1 MKDRVDR
8 MRTGNR
14 NRGWIGGTSAWF
26 GLCKIGLLIGF
37 LGWPAPLRSGS
48 PKTVG
53 ESPSGARLLSVRL
66 LPEEVRLRG
75 KGAAQQL
82 LVIGT
87 YADGL
92 ERDLTAKSRFSIADP
107 ALAEIDAEGRVRAR
121 SDGRTLLTVQSP
133 GPVLRA
139 VVQVRDSAL
148 TPPLR
153 FDRDIARIL
162 TKRGCNSTECHG
174 RVTGEGG
181 FKLSKNATAPR
192 EDYRWIVE
200 GGTFHVL
207 TAETGEKAP
216 RIRLEDP
223 AQSLLLLKASLAVPH
238 GGGKRLEEDS
248 GDYRRLLDWIGGGA
262 LYGPE
267 DGARSVPLE
276 RVAVTPGQVVLQK
289 GGGRQLLVTAH
300 WADGVREDITRQVR
314 YLSNNPEVVSV
325 GSDGRLRGRQ
335 VGETAIQVLAGG
347 QSASATVGVI
357 EEPVVAYPVAPR
369 RNFVDE
375 HVFAKARKFHLI
387 PSPLSSDAEFLRRLC
402 LDLTGRLP
410 PVHRVRQFLAD
421 PDPEKRTRLIDLLLK
436 SPEFVDHWSWR
447 FYDFLRVIHPVY
459 KQWVRQAIA
468 ENKPYDQFARERVA
482 AQGFDGPT
490 RHYEDMG
497 GTAVPLP
504 QNAMGEQVRVFL
516 GRRMDCAQCHDHPYE
531 TWSQDQFWG
540 LTAFFGR
547 LSNLHP
553 GHPQVDFVIMDDPE
567 GYGTFGKGAKVI
579 HPRSKQEVQPRFL
592 DGKPVPQDRRDDWR
606 LALAEWMTSPENPY
620 FAPAMVNRMWGYF
633 FGRGIVDPVDDFRSN
648 NLATHP
654 QLLEAL
660 AQHFVRSGYDLR
672 SLMRL
677 MVESRTYQLS
687 GDANPTNRYDRVNYS
702 RALPRPLETELLLR
716 AISHVSGVKG
726 EDGNFFNVYGKPDLS
741 SIPERN
747 MRPNLLQ
754 ALHQLAGP
762 TFTAKLS
769 GKGGRVDRLLQSQA
783 SDEAII
789 EELYLAALCRFPTE
803 NEQAGLKAGI
813 RRRDSRRE
821 AIEDLLWALVN
832 SEQFL
837 NNL

>member
-1 MKDRVDR
+1 M
-8 MRTGNR
+8 
-14 NRGWIGGTSAWF
+14 
-26 GLCKIGLLIGF
+26 GLLIGL
-37 LGWPAPLRSGS
+37 LGWPAPLRSAG
-48 PKTVG
+48 PKTTG
-53 ESPSGARLLSVRL
+53 EPPSGGRLLSVRL

-75 KGAAQQL
+75 KDAAQQL

-92 ERDLTAKSRFSIADP
+92 ERDLTETSRFSIADP
-107 ALAEIDAEGRVRAR
+107 ELAEIDARGRVKAR
-121 SDGRTLLTVQSP
+121 SDGRSLLTVQSS
-133 GPVLRA
+133 GRDLQA
-139 VVQVRDSAL
+139 IVQVRDSAVSR
-148 TPPLR
+148 PLR

-162 TKRGCNSTECHG
+162 TRRGCNSTECHG
-174 RVTGEGG
+174 SVTGQGG
-181 FKLSKNATAPR
+181 FKLSKNAAAPR

-207 TAETGEKAP
+207 TAETGEKVP
-216 RIRLEDP
+216 RVRLEDP
-223 AQSLLLLKASLAVPH
+223 GQSLLLLKAGLAVPH
-238 GGGKRLEEDS
+238 GGGQRLEQDS
-248 GDYRRLLDWIGGGA
+248 RDYRRIRDWIGGGA
-262 LYGPE
+262 VYGPE
-267 DGARSVPLE
+267 NGARSASLE
-276 RVAVTPGQVVLQK
+276 RVAIAPGQVVMRK
-289 GGGRQLLVTAH
+289 GGKRQLLVTAH
-300 WADGVREDITRQVR
+300 WADGGREDVTRQVR

-325 GSDGRLRGRQ
+325 GPDGRLTGRQ

-357 EEPVVAYPVAPR
+357 EEPVAAYPEVPR
-369 RNFVDE
+369 HNFIDE
-375 HVFAKARKFHLI
+375 HVFAKARKFHLV
-387 PSPLSSDAEFLRRLC
+387 PSALSSDAEYLRRLC

-421 PDPEKRTRLIDLLLK
+421 PDPQKRSRLIDLLLR

-447 FYDFLRVIHPVY
+447 FYDFLRVISPVY
-459 KQWVRQAIA
+459 KDWVRRAIA

-482 AQGFDGPT
+482 AQGYDGPS

-547 LSNLHP
+547 WSNLHP
-553 GHPQVDFVIMDDPE
+553 GFPQVDFVIMDDPE
-567 GYGTFGKGAKVI
+567 GYGTFGKGAEVI
-579 HPRSKQEVQPRFL
+579 HPRTKQEVQPRFL
-592 DGKPVPQDRRDDWR
+592 DGSPLPQDRRDDWR
-606 LALAEWMTSPENPY
+606 LALAEWMTSPDNPY
-620 FAPAMVNRMWGYF
+620 FAPAMANRMWGYF
-633 FGRGIVDPVDDFRSN
+633 FGRGIVEPVDDFRSN

-654 QLLEAL
+654 RLLEAL
-660 AQHFVRSGYDLR
+660 ARHFVRSGYDLR
-672 SLMRL
+672 SLIRL

-687 GDANPTNRYDRVNYS
+687 GDPNSTNRYDRVNYS
-702 RALPRPLETELLLR
+702 RALPRPLDSEVLLR

-741 SIPERN
+741 SIPERD
-747 MRPNLLQ
+747 MKPSLLQ

-769 GKGGRVDRLLQSQA
+769 REGGRVDSLLQRQA

-803 NEQAGLKAGI
+803 TEQASLKAMI
-813 RRRDSRRE
+813 RKRESRQE
-821 AIEDLLWALVN
+821 AVEDLLWALVN

-837 NNL
+837 NNQ

>member
-1 MKDRVDR
+1 MDR
-8 MRTGNR
+8 MQTGNR
-14 NRGWIGGTSAWF
+14 GPGWIGGAFPGS
-26 GLCKIGLLIGF
+26 GLCKMGLLIGL
-37 LGWPAPLRSGS
+37 LGWPAPLRSAG
-48 PKTVG
+48 PVTAG
-53 ESPSGARLLSVRL
+53 EPPSGARLLSVRL

-75 KGAAQQL
+75 RGAAQQL

-92 ERDLTAKSRFSIADP
+92 ERDLTEASRFSIADP
-107 ALAEIDAEGRVRAR
+107 ALAEIDAQGRVRAR
-121 SDGRTLLTVQSP
+121 SDGQTLLTVRSSGQA
-133 GPVLRA
+133 LQA
-139 VVQVRDSAL
+139 DVQVRDSAL
-148 TPPLR
+148 SRPLR
-153 FDRDIARIL
+153 FDRDIAGIL

-174 RVTGEGG
+174 SVTGQGG

-192 EDYRWIVE
+192 EDYRWIAE
-200 GGTFHVL
+200 GGAFHVL
-207 TAETGEKAP
+207 TTETGEKVP
-216 RIRLEDP
+216 RVRSEDP
-223 AQSLLLLKASLAVPH
+223 DHSLLLLKASLAVPH
-238 GGGKRLEEDS
+238 GGGERLEKDS
-248 GDYRRLLDWIGGGA
+248 RDYRRIRDWIDGGV

-267 DGARSVPLE
+267 NGARSAPLE
-276 RVAVTPGQVVLQK
+276 RVAVIPGQVVLQK
-289 GGGRQLLVTAH
+289 GGARQLLVTAH
-300 WADGVREDITRQVR
+300 WADGAREDITRQVR
-314 YLSNNPEVVSV
+314 YISNNPEVVSV
-325 GSDGRLRGRQ
+325 GPDGRLTGRQ

-357 EEPVVAYPVAPR
+357 EEPVAAYPEVPR
-369 RNFVDE
+369 HNFIDE
-375 HVFAKARKFHLI
+375 HVFAKARKFHLV
-387 PSPLSSDAEFLRRLC
+387 PSALSSDAEFLRRLC

-421 PDPEKRTRLIDLLLK
+421 PDPQKRSRLIDLLLR

-447 FYDFLRVIHPVY
+447 FYDFLRVINPRY
-459 KQWVRQAIA
+459 KQWVRLAIA
-468 ENKPYDQFARERVA
+468 ENKPYDEFARERVA
-482 AQGFDGPT
+482 AQGFDGPS

-531 TWSQDQFWG
+531 SWSQDQFWG

-592 DGKPVPQDRRDDWR
+592 DGKPVPRDRRDDWR

-620 FAPAMVNRMWGYF
+620 FAPAMANRVWGYF
-633 FGRGIVDPVDDFRSN
+633 FGKGIVDPVDDFRSN

-654 QLLEAL
+654 RLLEAL
-660 AQHFVRSGYDLR
+660 AQYFVRSGYDLR

-687 GDANPTNRYDRVNYS
+687 GDPNPTNRYDRVNYS

-726 EDGNFFNVYGKPDLS
+726 QDGNFFNVYGKPDLS
-741 SIPERN
+741 SIPERD

-769 GKGGRVDRLLQSQA
+769 GKGGRVDRLLQSQS
-783 SDEAII
+783 SDAAII

-803 NEQAGLKAGI
+803 NEQAALKAMI
-813 RRRDSRRE
+813 RRGDSRRE
-821 AIEDLLWALVN
+821 AMEDLLWAMVN

-837 NNL
+837 NNH

>member
-1 MKDRVDR
+1 MDRK
-8 MRTGNR
+8 RTGDR
-14 NRGWIGGTSAWF
+14 RPGRAGRTLPRF
-26 GLCKIGLLIGF
+26 DLCTIGLLIGL
-37 LGWPAPLRSGS
+37 LGWPATLGS
-48 PKTVG
+48 AGLKTG
-53 ESPSGARLLSVRL
+53 AEPSPAARLLSVRL
-66 LPEEVRLRG
+66 LPEEVQLRG
-75 KGAAQQL
+75 KGASQQL

-87 YADGL
+87 FADGL
-92 ERDLTAKSRFSIADP
+92 ERDLTGESRFSLADP
-107 ALAEIDAEGRVRAR
+107 ALAAIDSQGRVRAR
-121 SDGRTLLTVQSP
+121 SDGRTLLTVQSS
-133 GPVLRA
+133 GQVLQA
-139 VVQVRDSAL
+139 AVQVRNSAVK
-148 TPPLR
+148 PPLR
-153 FDRDIARIL
+153 FDPDIARIL
-162 TKRGCNSTECHG
+162 TRRGCNSTECHG
-174 RVTGEGG
+174 SVTGQGG

-192 EDYRWIVE
+192 EDYGWIVE
-200 GGTFHVL
+200 GGAFHVL
-207 TAETGEKAP
+207 TAETGVKTP
-216 RIRLEDP
+216 RIRMEDP
-223 AQSLLLLKASLAVPH
+223 DQSLLLLKASLQVPH
-238 GGGKRLEEDS
+238 GGGERLEKDS
-248 GDYRRLLDWIGGGA
+248 PEYRRIRDWIAGGA
-262 LYGPE
+262 VYGPNN
-267 DGARSVPLE
+267 GSRSAPLE

-289 GGGRQLLVTAH
+289 GGARQLLVTAH
-300 WADGVREDITRQVR
+300 WADGAREDFTRRVR

-325 GSDGRLRGRQ
+325 GPDGRLTGRR

-347 QSASATVGVI
+347 QIASATVGVI
-357 EEPVVAYPVAPR
+357 EEPVADYPEVPR
-369 RNFVDE
+369 HNFIDD
-375 HVFAKARKFHLI
+375 HVFAKARKFHLV

-421 PDPEKRTRLIDLLLK
+421 PDPQKRTRLIDLLLR

-447 FYDFLRVIHPVY
+447 FYDFLRVISPVY
-459 KQWVRQAIA
+459 KDWVRRAIA
-468 ENKPYDQFARERVA
+468 GNKPYDQFARERVA
-482 AQGFDGPT
+482 AQGFDGPS

-531 TWSQDQFWG
+531 SWSQNQFWG

-553 GHPQVDFVIMDDPE
+553 GFPQVDFVIMDDPE

-592 DGKPVPQDRRDDWR
+592 DGTPVPEDRRDDWR

-620 FAPAMVNRMWGYF
+620 FAPAMANRMWGYF

-654 QLLEAL
+654 RLLEAL
-660 AQHFVRSGYDLR
+660 ARYFVRSGYDLR
-672 SLMRL
+672 SLIRL

-687 GDANPTNRYDRVNYS
+687 GDPNPTNRYDRVNYS
-702 RALPRPLETELLLR
+702 RALPRPLESEVLLR

-726 EDGNFFNVYGKPDLS
+726 DDGNFFNVYGKPDLS
-741 SIPERN
+741 FIPERDMN
-747 MRPNLLQ
+747 PSLLQ

-769 GKGGRVDRLLQSQA
+769 REGGRVDRLLHRKA

-789 EELYLAALCRFPTE
+789 DEMYLAALCRYPTDS
-803 NEQAGLKAGI
+803 EQAALKGMI
-813 RRRDSRRE
+813 RQRDSRRE
-821 AIEDLLWALVN
+821 ALEDLLWAVVN

-837 NNL
+837 NNH

>member
-1 MKDRVDR
+1 MDRI
-8 MRTGNR
+8 RTANTSPGR
-14 NRGWIGGTSAWF
+14 IGRTLVRSD
-26 GLCKIGLLIGF
+26 LCTIGLLIG
-37 LGWPAPLRSGS
+37 LSGWPAPLGS
-48 PKTVG
+48 AGLKTDAA
-53 ESPSGARLLSVRL
+53 SAAARLLSVRL

-75 KGAAQQL
+75 KGSAQQL

-87 YADGL
+87 YSDGL
-92 ERDLTAKSRFSIADP
+92 ERDLTQGSRFSIAEP
-107 ALAEIDAEGRVRAR
+107 ALAEINARGRVRAR
-121 SDGRTLLTVQSP
+121 SDGRTLLTVQSS
-133 GPVLRA
+133 GQVLQA
-139 VVQVRDSAL
+139 TVQVRDSAVSR
-148 TPPLR
+148 PLR

-174 RVTGEGG
+174 SVTGQGG
-181 FKLSKNATAPR
+181 FKLSKNAAAPR
-192 EDYRWIVE
+192 EDYGWIVE
-200 GGTFHVL
+200 GGAFHVL
-207 TAETGEKAP
+207 TTETGEKAP
-216 RIRLEDP
+216 RVNLEDP
-223 AQSLLLLKASLAVPH
+223 GQSLLLLKASLAVPH
-238 GGGKRLEEDS
+238 GGGERLEKDS
-248 GDYRRLLDWIGGGA
+248 HDYRRILDWIAGGA
-262 LYGPE
+262 VYGPKN
-267 DGARSVPLE
+267 GARSASPE
-276 RVAVTPGQVVLQK
+276 RVAVAPGQVVMLK
-289 GGGRQLLVTAH
+289 GGERQLLVTAH
-300 WADGVREDITRQVR
+300 WADGAREDVTRQVR

-325 GSDGRLRGRQ
+325 GPDGRLTGRQ

-357 EEPVVAYPVAPR
+357 EKPVAAYPEVPR
-369 RNFVDE
+369 HNFIDN
-375 HVFAKARKFHLI
+375 HVFAKARKFHLV

-402 LDLTGRLP
+402 LDLTGKLP

-421 PDPEKRTRLIDLLLK
+421 PDPRKRTRLIDLLLR

-447 FYDFLRVIHPVY
+447 FYDFLRVISPVY
-459 KQWVRQAIA
+459 KDWVRRAIA

-482 AQGFDGPT
+482 AQGFDGPS

-553 GHPQVDFVIMDDPE
+553 GFPQVDFVIMDDPE

-592 DGKPVPQDRRDDWR
+592 DGTPVPEDRRDDWR
-606 LALAEWMTSPENPY
+606 LALAEWMTAPENPY
-620 FAPAMVNRMWGYF
+620 FAPAMANRMWGYF

-654 QLLEAL
+654 RLLEAL
-660 AQHFVRSGYDLR
+660 ARYFVRSGYDLR
-672 SLMRL
+672 SLIRL

-687 GDANPTNRYDRVNYS
+687 GEPNPTNRTDRVNYS
-702 RALPRPLETELLLR
+702 RALPRPLDSEVLLR

-741 SIPERN
+741 FIPERD
-747 MRPNLLQ
+747 MQPSLLQ

-769 GKGGRVDRLLQSQA
+769 REGGRVDRLLQRNA
-783 SDEAII
+783 SDEAIV

-803 NEQAGLKAGI
+803 SEQASLTGLI

-821 AIEDLLWALVN
+821 AVEDMLWAVVN

-837 NNL
+837 NNH

>member
-1 MKDRVDR
+1 MGRIFPR
-8 MRTGNR
+8 
-14 NRGWIGGTSAWF
+14 SE
-26 GLCKIGLLIGF
+26 LCAIGLLIGL
-37 LGWPAPLRSGS
+37 LGWPAPLGSAGLKTSGAA
-48 PKTVG
+48 
-53 ESPSGARLLSVRL
+53 PSSARLLSIRL
-66 LPEEVRLRG
+66 LPDEVQLRG
-75 KGAAQQL
+75 EGAAQQL

-87 YADGL
+87 YGDGL
-92 ERDLTAKSRFSIADP
+92 ERDLTEGSRFFLADP
-107 ALAEIDAEGRVRAR
+107 ALAEIDARGRVRAR
-121 SDGRTLLTVQSP
+121 SDGRTLLTVQSS
-133 GPVLRA
+133 GQVLQAA
-139 VVQVRDSAL
+139 VLVRDSAVSR
-148 TPPLR
+148 PLR
-153 FDRDIARIL
+153 FDPDIAGIL

-174 RVTGEGG
+174 SVTGQGG
-181 FKLSKNATAPR
+181 FKLSKNAAAPR
-192 EDYRWIVE
+192 EDYGWIAE
-200 GGTFHVL
+200 GGAFHVL
-207 TAETGEKAP
+207 TAETGEKVP
-216 RIRLEDP
+216 RIRVEDP
-223 AQSLLLLKASLAVPH
+223 DQSLLLLKASLEVPH
-238 GGGKRLEEDS
+238 GGGERLEKDS
-248 GDYRRLLDWIGGGA
+248 PDYRRIRDWIAGGA
-262 LYGPE
+262 VYGPKN
-267 DGARSVPLE
+267 GSRSTPLE

-289 GGGRQLLVTAH
+289 GGARQLLVTAH
-300 WADGVREDITRQVR
+300 WADGGREDFTRRVR

-325 GSDGRLRGRQ
+325 GPDGRLTGRQ

-347 QSASATVGVI
+347 QSAGATVGVI
-357 EEPVVAYPVAPR
+357 EQPVAAYPEVPR
-369 RNFVDE
+369 HNLIDD
-375 HVFAKARKFHLI
+375 HVFAKARKFHLV

-421 PDPEKRTRLIDLLLK
+421 PDPQKRARLIDLLLQ

-447 FYDFLRVIHPVY
+447 FYDFLRVISPVY
-459 KQWVRQAIA
+459 KDWVRRAIA

-482 AQGFDGPT
+482 AQGFDGPS

-531 TWSQDQFWG
+531 SWSQNQFWG

-547 LSNLHP
+547 MSNLHP
-553 GHPQVDFVIMDDPE
+553 GFPQVDFVIMDDPE

-579 HPRSKQEVQPRFL
+579 HPRTKQEVQPRFL
-592 DGKPVPQDRRDDWR
+592 DGSPVPEDRREDWR

-620 FAPAMVNRMWGYF
+620 FAPAMANRMWGYF

-654 QLLEAL
+654 RLLEAL
-660 AQHFVRSGYDLR
+660 ARYFVRSGYDLR
-672 SLMRL
+672 SLIRL
-677 MVESRTYQLS
+677 MVESRAYQLS
-687 GDANPTNRYDRVNYS
+687 GDPNPTNRYDRVNYS
-702 RALPRPLETELLLR
+702 RALPRPLDTEVLLR

-741 SIPERN
+741 FIPERD
-747 MRPNLLQ
+747 MKPSLLQ

-769 GKGGRVDRLLQSQA
+769 REGGRVDRLLRRQA

-803 NEQAGLKAGI
+803 SEQAALKDMI
-813 RRRDSRRE
+813 RRQDSRRE
-821 AIEDLLWALVN
+821 AVEDLLWAVVN

-837 NNL
+837 NNQ

>member
-1 MKDRVDR
+1 

-14 NRGWIGGTSAWF
+14 SPGSIGGAFPGS
-26 GLCKIGLLIGF
+26 GLCTIGLLIGL
-37 LGWPAPLRSGS
+37 LGWPAPLRSSGPETS
-48 PKTVG
+48 G
-53 ESPSGARLLSVRL
+53 EPPSGVRLLSVRL
-66 LPEEVRLRG
+66 LPDEVRLRG
-75 KGAAQQL
+75 RGAAQQL
-82 LVIGT
+82 LVIGS
-87 YADGL
+87 YDDGL
-92 ERDLTAKSRFSIADP
+92 ERDLTETSRFSIADP
-107 ALAEIDAEGRVRAR
+107 ELAEINARGRVKAR
-121 SDGRTLLTVQSP
+121 SDGRTLLTVQSS
-133 GPVLRA
+133 GRDLQA
-139 VVQVRDSAL
+139 VVQVRDSAVSRSL
-148 TPPLR
+148 D
-153 FDRDIARIL
+153 FDRDIAGIL
-162 TKRGCNSTECHG
+162 TRRGCNSTECHG
-174 RVTGEGG
+174 SVTGQGG

-207 TAETGEKAP
+207 TTETGDKAP
-216 RIRLEDP
+216 RIDSQDP
-223 AQSLLLLKASLAVPH
+223 DQSLLLLKASLAVPH
-238 GGGKRLEEDS
+238 GGGERLAQDS
-248 GDYRRLLDWIGGGA
+248 RDYRRIRDWIGGGA
-262 LYGPE
+262 VFGPE
-267 DGARSVPLE
+267 NGARSASLE
-276 RVAVTPGQVVLQK
+276 RVAVAPGQVVLLK
-289 GGGRQLLVTAH
+289 GGERQLLVTAH
-300 WADGVREDITRQVR
+300 WADGGREDITRQVR

-325 GSDGRLRGRQ
+325 GPDGRLAGRQ

-357 EEPVVAYPVAPR
+357 EEPVAAYPEVPR
-369 RNFVDE
+369 HNVIDE
-375 HVFAKARKFHLI
+375 HVFAKARKFHLV

-421 PDPEKRTRLIDLLLK
+421 RDPQKRDRLIDLLLR

-447 FYDFLRVIHPVY
+447 FYDFLRVISPVY
-459 KQWVRQAIA
+459 KDWVRRAIA

-482 AQGFDGPT
+482 AQGFDGPS

-531 TWSQDQFWG
+531 AWSQDQFWG

-553 GHPQVDFVIMDDPE
+553 GFPQVDFVIMDDPE
-567 GYGTFGKGAKVI
+567 GYGTFGRGSKVV
-579 HPRSKQEVQPRFL
+579 HPRTKQEVRPRFL
-592 DGKPVPQDRRDDWR
+592 DGSPLPRDRQDDWR
-606 LALAEWMTSPENPY
+606 LALAEWMTSPDNPY
-620 FAPAMVNRMWGYF
+620 FAPAMANRMWGYF

-654 QLLEAL
+654 RLLEAL
-660 AQHFVRSGYDLR
+660 AGYFVRSGYDLR
-672 SLMRL
+672 SLIRL

-687 GDANPTNRYDRVNYS
+687 GDPNSTNHYDRVNYS
-702 RALPRPLETELLLR
+702 RALPRPLDSEVLLR

-741 SIPERN
+741 SIPERD
-747 MRPNLLQ
+747 MKPSLLQ

-769 GKGGRVDRLLQSQA
+769 REGGRVDRLLQRQA

-789 EELYLAALCRFPTE
+789 EELYLAALSRFPTE
-803 NEQAGLKAGI
+803 SEQAGLKAMI
-813 RRRDSRRE
+813 RRQDSRRE
-821 AIEDLLWALVN
+821 AVEDLLWALVN

-837 NNL
+837 NNH

>member
-1 MKDRVDR
+1 MGRILPRSD
-8 MRTGNR
+8 
-14 NRGWIGGTSAWF
+14 
-26 GLCKIGLLIGF
+26 LCTIGLLIGL
-37 LGWPAPLRSGS
+37 LGWPATLGS
-48 PKTVG
+48 AGLKRG
-53 ESPSGARLLSVRL
+53 AELSPAARLLSVRL

-92 ERDLTAKSRFSIADP
+92 ERDLTEGSRFTLADP
-107 ALAEIDAEGRVRAR
+107 ALAEIDARGRVRAR
-121 SDGRTLLTVQSP
+121 SDGQTLLTVQSS
-133 GPVLRA
+133 GQVLQA
-139 VVQVRDSAL
+139 AVQVRDSAVS
-148 TPPLR
+148 PPLR
-153 FDRDIARIL
+153 FDRDISRIL

-174 RVTGEGG
+174 SVTGQGG

-192 EDYRWIVE
+192 EDYGWIVE
-200 GGTFHVL
+200 GGAFHVL
-207 TAETGEKAP
+207 TAETGEKVP
-216 RIRLEDP
+216 RIHMEDP
-223 AQSLLLLKASLAVPH
+223 DQSLLLLKASLEVPH
-238 GGGKRLEEDS
+238 GGGQRLRKDS
-248 GDYRRLLDWIGGGA
+248 PDYGRIRDWVAGGA
-262 LYGPE
+262 VYGSRN
-267 DGARSVPLE
+267 GSRSTALE
-276 RVAVTPGQVVLQK
+276 RVAVTPGQVVLQT
-289 GGGRQLLVTAH
+289 GGTRQLLVTAH
-300 WADGVREDITRQVR
+300 WADGTREDFTRQVR

-325 GSDGRLRGRQ
+325 GPDGRLTGRR
-335 VGETAIQVLAGG
+335 VGETSIQVLAGG

-357 EEPVVAYPVAPR
+357 EEPVAAYPEVPR
-369 RNFVDE
+369 HNFIDD
-375 HVFAKARKFHLI
+375 HVFAKARKFHLV

-410 PVHRVRQFLAD
+410 PVHRVRRFLAD
-421 PDPEKRTRLIDLLLK
+421 PDPQKRSRLIGLLLR

-447 FYDFLRVIHPVY
+447 FYDFLRVISPVY
-459 KQWVRQAIA
+459 KDWVRRAIA

-482 AQGFDGPT
+482 AQGFDGPS

-531 TWSQDQFWG
+531 SWSQNQFWG

-553 GHPQVDFVIMDDPE
+553 GFPQVDFVIVDDPE

-579 HPRSKQEVQPRFL
+579 HPRTKQEVQPRFL
-592 DGKPVPQDRRDDWR
+592 DGSPVPEDRREDWR

-620 FAPAMVNRMWGYF
+620 FAPAMANRMWGYF

-654 QLLEAL
+654 RLLEAL
-660 AQHFVRSGYDLR
+660 ARYFVRSGYDLR
-672 SLMRL
+672 SLIRL

-687 GDANPTNRYDRVNYS
+687 GDPNPTNRYDRVNYS
-702 RALPRPLETELLLR
+702 RALPRPLDTEVLLR

-741 SIPERN
+741 FIPERD
-747 MRPNLLQ
+747 MKPSLLQ

-769 GKGGRVDRLLQSQA
+769 REGGRVDRLLQHKA

-803 NEQAGLKAGI
+803 AEQAALKDMI
-813 RRRDSRRE
+813 RRQDSRRE
-821 AIEDLLWALVN
+821 AVEDLLWAVVN

-837 NNL
+837 NNH

>member
-1 MKDRVDR
+1 MDK

-14 NRGWIGGTSAWF
+14 SPGRTGRTLPRSD
-26 GLCKIGLLIGF
+26 LCTIGLLIG
-37 LGWPAPLRSGS
+37 LSVWPATLGS
-48 PKTVG
+48 AGLKTG
-53 ESPSGARLLSVRL
+53 AEPSPAARLLSVRL

-82 LVIGT
+82 VVIGT

-92 ERDLTAKSRFSIADP
+92 ERDLTESSRFTVADP
-107 ALAEIDAEGRVRAR
+107 ALAEIDAQGRVRAR
-121 SDGRTLLTVQSP
+121 SDGRTLLTVQSS
-133 GPVLRA
+133 GQVLQA
-139 VVQVRDSAL
+139 AVQVRDSAVSR
-148 TPPLR
+148 PLR

-174 RVTGEGG
+174 SVTGQGG

-192 EDYRWIVE
+192 EDYDWIVE
-200 GGTFHVL
+200 GGAFHVL
-207 TAETGEKAP
+207 TAETGEKVP
-216 RIRLEDP
+216 RIRMENP
-223 AQSLLLLKASLAVPH
+223 GQSLLLLKASLEVPH
-238 GGGKRLEEDS
+238 GGGERLEKDS
-248 GDYRRLLDWIGGGA
+248 PDFRRIRDWIAGGA
-262 LYGPE
+262 VYGPNN
-267 DGARSVPLE
+267 GSRSTPLE

-289 GGGRQLLVTAH
+289 GEGRQLLVTAH
-300 WADGVREDITRQVR
+300 WDDGAREDFTRQVR

-325 GSDGRLRGRQ
+325 GPDGRLTGRR
-335 VGETAIQVLAGG
+335 VGETSVQVLAGG

-357 EEPVVAYPVAPR
+357 EEPVATYPEVPR
-369 RNFVDE
+369 YNFIDD
-375 HVFAKARKFHLI
+375 HVFAKARKFHRV
-387 PSPLSSDAEFLRRLC
+387 PSALSSDAEFLRRLC

-410 PVHRVRQFLAD
+410 PVHRVRRFLAD
-421 PDPEKRTRLIDLLLK
+421 PDPQKRTRLIDLLLR

-447 FYDFLRVIHPVY
+447 FYDFLRVISPVY
-459 KQWVRQAIA
+459 KDWVRRALA

-482 AQGFDGPT
+482 AQGFDGPS

-531 TWSQDQFWG
+531 SWSQNQFWG

-553 GHPQVDFVIMDDPE
+553 GFPQVDFVIMDDPE

-579 HPRSKQEVQPRFL
+579 HPRTKQEVQPRFL
-592 DGKPVPQDRRDDWR
+592 DGSPVPEDRRDDWR

-620 FAPAMVNRMWGYF
+620 FAPAMANRMWGYF

-654 QLLEAL
+654 RLLEAL
-660 AQHFVRSGYDLR
+660 ARYFVRSGYDLR
-672 SLMRL
+672 SLIRL

-687 GDANPTNRYDRVNYS
+687 GDPNPTNRYDRVNYS
-702 RALPRPLETELLLR
+702 RALPRPLDTEVLLR

-741 SIPERN
+741 FIPERD
-747 MRPNLLQ
+747 MKPSLLQ

-769 GKGGRVDRLLQSQA
+769 REGGRVDRLLQHKA

-803 NEQAGLKAGI
+803 AEQAVLKDMI

-821 AIEDLLWALVN
+821 ALEDLLWAVVN

-837 NNL
+837 NNH

>member
-1 MKDRVDR
+1 MDRI
-8 MRTGNR
+8 RTGNR
-14 NRGWIGGTSAWF
+14 SPGRIGRTLARSD
-26 GLCKIGLLIGF
+26 LCTIGLMIGV
-37 LGWPAPLRSGS
+37 LGWPSPLGSAGLKTSGE
-48 PKTVG
+48 P
-53 ESPSGARLLSVRL
+53 PSGPRLLSVRL
-66 LPEEVRLRG
+66 LPEEVQLRG
-75 KGAAQQL
+75 KGASQQL

-92 ERDLTAKSRFSIADP
+92 ERDLTKASRFSLAHP
-107 ALAEIDAEGRVRAR
+107 ALAEIDARGTVRAR
-121 SDGRTLLTVQSP
+121 TDGRTLLTVQSS
-133 GPVLRA
+133 GQVLEA
-139 VVQVRDSAL
+139 DVQVRDSAVS
-148 TPPLR
+148 PPLR
-153 FDRDIARIL
+153 FDRDISRLL

-174 RVTGEGG
+174 SVTGQGG

-192 EDYRWIVE
+192 EDYGWIVE
-200 GGTFHVL
+200 GGDFHVL
-207 TAETGEKAP
+207 TAETGEKTP
-216 RIRLEDP
+216 RVNLEDP
-223 AQSLLLLKASLAVPH
+223 ARSLLLLKASLAVPH
-238 GGGKRLEEDS
+238 GGGERLEKDS
-248 GDYRRLLDWIGGGA
+248 RDYRRMVDWIAGGA
-262 LYGPE
+262 VYGSE
-267 DGARSVPLE
+267 NGARSEPPE
-276 RVAVTPGQVVLQK
+276 SVAVTPGQVVMLK
-289 GGGRQLLVTAH
+289 GGERQLLVTAH
-300 WADGVREDITRQVR
+300 WADGAREDVTSQVR

-325 GSDGRLRGRQ
+325 GPDGRLTGRQ

-357 EEPVVAYPVAPR
+357 EEPVAAYPEVPR
-369 RNFVDE
+369 HNLIDD
-375 HVFAKARKFHLI
+375 HVFAKARKFHLV

-410 PVHRVRQFLAD
+410 PVHRVRRFLAD
-421 PDPEKRTRLIDLLLK
+421 PDPQKRTRLIGLLLR

-447 FYDFLRVIHPVY
+447 FYDFLRVISPVY
-459 KQWVRQAIA
+459 KDWVRRAIA

-482 AQGFDGPT
+482 AQGFDGPS

-553 GHPQVDFVIMDDPE
+553 GFPQVDFVIMDDPE
-567 GYGTFGKGAKVI
+567 GYGTFGKGARVI
-579 HPRSKQEVQPRFL
+579 HPRTKQEVQPRFL
-592 DGKPVPQDRRDDWR
+592 DGSPVPEDRRDDWR
-606 LALAEWMTSPENPY
+606 LALAEWMTSPDNPY
-620 FAPAMVNRMWGYF
+620 FAPAMANRMWGYF

-654 QLLEAL
+654 RLLEAL
-660 AQHFVRSGYDLR
+660 ARYFVRSGYDLR
-672 SLMRL
+672 SLIRV

-687 GDANPTNRYDRVNYS
+687 GEPNPTNRYDRVNYS
-702 RALPRPLETELLLR
+702 RALPRPLESEVLLR

-726 EDGNFFNVYGKPDLS
+726 DEGNFFNVYGKPDLS
-741 SIPERN
+741 FIPERD
-747 MRPNLLQ
+747 MKPSLLQ

-769 GKGGRVDRLLQSQA
+769 RQGGRVDRLLQRQA

-803 NEQAGLKAGI
+803 SEHGALKGMI

-821 AIEDLLWALVN
+821 AVEDLLWAVVN

-837 NNL
+837 NNH

>member
-1 MKDRVDR
+1 MG
-8 MRTGNR
+8 RTLP
-14 NRGWIGGTSAWF
+14 WSDLCTIALSM
-26 GLCKIGLLIGF
+26 GL
-37 LGWPAPLRSGS
+37 LGWPATLGS
-48 PKTVG
+48 AGLKTG
-53 ESPSGARLLSVRL
+53 AESSPAARLLSVRL

-92 ERDLTAKSRFSIADP
+92 ERDLTEGSRFTIADP
-107 ALAEIDAEGRVRAR
+107 ALAEIDARGRVRAR
-121 SDGRTLLTVQSP
+121 SDGRTLLTVQSS
-133 GPVLRA
+133 GQVLQA
-139 VVQVRDSAL
+139 AVQVRDS
-148 TPPLR
+148 TVSPPLR
-153 FDRDIARIL
+153 FDPEIARIL

-174 RVTGEGG
+174 SVTGQGG
-181 FKLSKNATAPR
+181 FKLSKNAAAPR
-192 EDYRWIVE
+192 EDYGWIAE
-200 GGTFHVL
+200 GGAFHVL
-207 TAETGEKAP
+207 TVETGEKVP
-216 RIRLEDP
+216 RIRMEDP
-223 AQSLLLLKASLAVPH
+223 DRSLLLLKASLAVPH
-238 GGGKRLEEDS
+238 GGGLRLRKDS
-248 GDYRRLLDWIGGGA
+248 PDYGCIRNWIAGGA
-262 LYGPE
+262 VYGPRN
-267 DGARSVPLE
+267 GSRSMPLE

-289 GGGRQLLVTAH
+289 GAARQLLVTAY
-300 WADGVREDITRQVR
+300 WADGAREDFTRQVR

-325 GSDGRLRGRQ
+325 GPDGRLTGRR
-335 VGETAIQVLAGG
+335 VGETSIQVLAGG

-357 EEPVVAYPVAPR
+357 EEPVAAYPEVPR
-369 RNFVDE
+369 QNFIDD
-375 HVFAKARKFHLI
+375 HVFAKARKFHLV

-410 PVHRVRQFLAD
+410 PVHRVRRFLAD
-421 PDPEKRTRLIDLLLK
+421 PDPQKRSRLIDLLLR

-447 FYDFLRVIHPVY
+447 FYDFLRVISPVY
-459 KQWVRQAIA
+459 KDWVRRAIA
-468 ENKPYDQFARERVA
+468 ENKPYDQFVRERVA
-482 AQGFDGPT
+482 AQGFDGPS

-553 GHPQVDFVIMDDPE
+553 GFPQVDFVIMDDPE

-592 DGKPVPQDRRDDWR
+592 DGSPVPEDRREDWR

-620 FAPAMVNRMWGYF
+620 FAPAMANRMWGYF
-633 FGRGIVDPVDDFRSN
+633 FRRGIVDPVDDFRSN

-654 QLLEAL
+654 RLLEAL
-660 AQHFVRSGYDLR
+660 ARYFVRSGYDLR
-672 SLMRL
+672 SLIRL

-687 GDANPTNRYDRVNYS
+687 GDSNPTNRYDRVNYS
-702 RALPRPLETELLLR
+702 RALPRPLDTEVLLR

-741 SIPERN
+741 FIPERD
-747 MRPNLLQ
+747 MKPSLLQ

-769 GKGGRVDRLLQSQA
+769 REGGRVDRLLQHQA

-803 NEQAGLKAGI
+803 AEQAALKDMI
-813 RRRDSRRE
+813 RRQDSRRE
-821 AIEDLLWALVN
+821 AVEDLLWAVVN

-837 NNL
+837 NNH

>member
-1 MKDRVDR
+1 

-14 NRGWIGGTSAWF
+14 NPGWIGGTSTWS
-26 GLCKIGLLIGF
+26 GLCTIGLLIGL
-37 LGWPAPLRSGS
+37 LGWPASYRSAS
-48 PKTVG
+48 LKAAG
-53 ESPSGARLLSVRL
+53 ELPSGARLLSVRL

-75 KGAAQQL
+75 KGAVQQL
-82 LVIGT
+82 LVVGT

-92 ERDLTAKSRFSIADP
+92 ERDLTEGSRFSIADP
-107 ALAEIDAEGRVRAR
+107 ALAEIDDQGRVRAR
-121 SDGRTLLTVQSP
+121 SDGRTLLTVQSS
-133 GPVLRA
+133 GQLLQA
-139 VVQVRDSAL
+139 AVQVLDSAVSR
-148 TPPLR
+148 PLR

-192 EDYRWIVE
+192 QDYRWIVE

-216 RIRLEDP
+216 RVRLEDP

-238 GGGKRLEEDS
+238 GGGKQLEEDS
-248 GDYRRLLDWIGGGA
+248 PDHRRIRDWIGGGA
-262 LYGPE
+262 VYGPE
-267 DGARSVPLE
+267 NGARSTSLE

-289 GGGRQLLVTAH
+289 GGERQLLVTAH
-300 WADGVREDITRQVR
+300 WADGAREDITRQVR

-325 GSDGRLRGRQ
+325 GPDGRLTGRR
-335 VGETAIQVLAGG
+335 VGETAVQVLAGG
-347 QSASATVGVI
+347 QSGSATVGVI
-357 EEPVVAYPVAPR
+357 AEPVAVYPEVSR
-369 RNFVDE
+369 HNFIDE

-387 PSPLSSDAEFLRRLC
+387 PSPLSSDGEFLRRLC

-410 PVHRVRQFLAD
+410 PVHRVRHFLAD
-421 PDPEKRTRLIDLLLK
+421 PDPEKRSRLMDLLLQ

-447 FYDFLRVIHPVY
+447 FYDFLRVINPVY
-459 KQWVRQAIA
+459 KQWVRRAIA

-482 AQGFDGPT
+482 AQGFDGPS

-531 TWSQDQFWG
+531 SWSQDQFWG

-553 GHPQVDFVIMDDPE
+553 GFPQVDFVIMDDPE
-567 GYGTFGKGAKVI
+567 GYGTFGKGARVI

-592 DGKPVPQDRRDDWR
+592 DGTPVPQDRRDDWR

-672 SLMRL
+672 SLIRL

-687 GDANPTNRYDRVNYS
+687 GDPNPTNRHDRVNYS

-716 AISHVSGVKG
+716 AISQVSGVKG
-726 EDGNFFNVYGKPDLS
+726 NDGNFFNVYGKPDLT
-741 SIPERN
+741 SIPERD

-769 GKGGRVDRLLQSQA
+769 EKGGRVDRLLQRQA

-803 NEQAGLKAGI
+803 TEQAGLRSMIG
-813 RRRDSRRE
+813 RRDSRRE
-821 AIEDLLWALVN
+821 AMEDLLWAMVN

-837 NNL
+837 NNH

>member
-1 MKDRVDR
+1 MGRILPRSD
-8 MRTGNR
+8 
-14 NRGWIGGTSAWF
+14 
-26 GLCKIGLLIGF
+26 LCTIGLLIGL
-37 LGWPAPLRSGS
+37 LGWPATLGS
-48 PKTVG
+48 AGLKRGAEP
-53 ESPSGARLLSVRL
+53 SPAARLLSVRL

-92 ERDLTAKSRFSIADP
+92 ERDLTEGSRFTLADP
-107 ALAEIDAEGRVRAR
+107 ALAEIDARGRVRAR
-121 SDGRTLLTVQSP
+121 SDGQTLLTVQSS
-133 GPVLRA
+133 GQVLQA
-139 VVQVRDSAL
+139 AVQVRDSAVS
-148 TPPLR
+148 PPLR
-153 FDRDIARIL
+153 FDRDISRIL
-162 TKRGCNSTECHG
+162 TKRA
-174 RVTGEGG
+174 V
-181 FKLSKNATAPR
+181 TAPS
-192 EDYRWIVE
+192 V
-200 GGTFHVL
+200 
-207 TAETGEKAP
+207 TAASPDRAGSSSPRTPPLPGKITAGSWRAAPSTSSRPRPARRCPGSTWRIPIRVCCCSRPAWRCPTGA
-216 RIRLEDP
+216 
-223 AQSLLLLKASLAVPH
+223 ANGS
-238 GGGKRLEEDS
+238 GKTPPTMGAS
-248 GDYRRLLDWIGGGA
+248 GDWVAGGA
-262 LYGPE
+262 VYGSRN
-267 DGARSVPLE
+267 GSRSTALE

-289 GGGRQLLVTAH
+289 GAARQLLVTAH
-300 WADGVREDITRQVR
+300 WADGTREDFTRQVR

-325 GSDGRLRGRQ
+325 GPDGRLTGRR
-335 VGETAIQVLAGG
+335 VGETSIQVLAGG

-357 EEPVVAYPVAPR
+357 EEPVAAYPEVPR
-369 RNFVDE
+369 HNFIDD
-375 HVFAKARKFHLI
+375 HVFAKARKFHLV

-410 PVHRVRQFLAD
+410 PVHRVRRFLAD
-421 PDPEKRTRLIDLLLK
+421 PDPQKRSRLIGLLLR

-447 FYDFLRVIHPVY
+447 FYDFLRVISPVY
-459 KQWVRQAIA
+459 KDWVRRAIA

-482 AQGFDGPT
+482 AQGFDGPS

-531 TWSQDQFWG
+531 SWSQNQFWG

-553 GHPQVDFVIMDDPE
+553 GFPQVDFVIVDDPE

-579 HPRSKQEVQPRFL
+579 HPRTKQEVQPRFL
-592 DGKPVPQDRRDDWR
+592 DGSPVPEDRREDWR

-620 FAPAMVNRMWGYF
+620 FAPAMANRMWGYF

-654 QLLEAL
+654 RLLEAL
-660 AQHFVRSGYDLR
+660 ARYFVRSGYDLR
-672 SLMRL
+672 SLIRL

-687 GDANPTNRYDRVNYS
+687 GDPNPTNRYDRVNYS
-702 RALPRPLETELLLR
+702 RALPRPLDTEVLLR

-741 SIPERN
+741 FIPERD
-747 MRPNLLQ
+747 MKPSLLQ

-769 GKGGRVDRLLQSQA
+769 REGGRVDRLLQHKA

-803 NEQAGLKAGI
+803 AEQAALKDMI
-813 RRRDSRRE
+813 RRQDSRRE
-821 AIEDLLWALVN
+821 AVEDLLWAVVN

-837 NNL
+837 NNH

>member
-1 MKDRVDR
+1 MGRIFPRSD
-8 MRTGNR
+8 
-14 NRGWIGGTSAWF
+14 
-26 GLCKIGLLIGF
+26 LCAIGLLIGL
-37 LGWPAPLRSGS
+37 LGWPAPLGSAGLKTSGAA
-48 PKTVG
+48 
-53 ESPSGARLLSVRL
+53 PSNARLLSIRL
-66 LPEEVRLRG
+66 LPDEVQLRG
-75 KGAAQQL
+75 EGAAQQL

-87 YADGL
+87 YGDGL
-92 ERDLTAKSRFSIADP
+92 ERDLTEGSRFFLADP
-107 ALAEIDAEGRVRAR
+107 ALAEIDAQGRVRAR
-121 SDGRTLLTVQSP
+121 SDGRTLLTVQSS
-133 GPVLRA
+133 GQVLQAA
-139 VVQVRDSAL
+139 VLVRDSAVSR
-148 TPPLR
+148 PLR
-153 FDRDIARIL
+153 FDPDIARIL

-174 RVTGEGG
+174 SVTGQGG
-181 FKLSKNATAPR
+181 FKLSKNAAAPR
-192 EDYRWIVE
+192 EDYGWIAE
-200 GGTFHVL
+200 GGAFHVL
-207 TAETGEKAP
+207 TAETGEKVP
-216 RIRLEDP
+216 RIRVEDP
-223 AQSLLLLKASLAVPH
+223 DQSLLLLKASLEVPH
-238 GGGKRLEEDS
+238 GGGERLEKDS
-248 GDYRRLLDWIGGGA
+248 SDYRRIRDWIAGGA
-262 LYGPE
+262 VYGPKN
-267 DGARSVPLE
+267 GSRSTPLE

-289 GGGRQLLVTAH
+289 GGARQLLVTAH
-300 WADGVREDITRQVR
+300 WADGGREDFTRRVR

-325 GSDGRLRGRQ
+325 GPDGRLTGRQ

-357 EEPVVAYPVAPR
+357 EQPVAAYPEVPR
-369 RNFVDE
+369 HNLIDD
-375 HVFAKARKFHLI
+375 HVFAKARKFHLV

-421 PDPEKRTRLIDLLLK
+421 PDPQKRARLIDLLLQ

-447 FYDFLRVIHPVY
+447 FYDFLRVISPVY
-459 KQWVRQAIA
+459 KDWVRRAIA

-482 AQGFDGPT
+482 AQGFDGPS

-531 TWSQDQFWG
+531 SWSQNQFWG

-547 LSNLHP
+547 MSNLHP
-553 GHPQVDFVIMDDPE
+553 GFPQVDFVIMDDPE

-579 HPRSKQEVQPRFL
+579 HPRTKQEVQPRFL
-592 DGKPVPQDRRDDWR
+592 DGSPVPEDRREDWR

-620 FAPAMVNRMWGYF
+620 FAPAMANRMWGYF

-654 QLLEAL
+654 RLLEAL
-660 AQHFVRSGYDLR
+660 ARYFVRSGYDLR
-672 SLMRL
+672 SLIRL

-687 GDANPTNRYDRVNYS
+687 GDPNPTNRYDRVNYS
-702 RALPRPLETELLLR
+702 RALPRPLDTEVLLR

-741 SIPERN
+741 FIPERD
-747 MRPNLLQ
+747 MKPSLLQ

-769 GKGGRVDRLLQSQA
+769 REGGRVDRLLQRQA

-803 NEQAGLKAGI
+803 AEQAALKDMI
-813 RRRDSRRE
+813 RRQDSRRE
-821 AIEDLLWALVN
+821 AVEDLLWAVVN

-837 NNL
+837 NNQ

>member
-1 MKDRVDR
+1 MS
-8 MRTGNR
+8 TGNR
-14 NRGWIGGTSAWF
+14 SAGWIGGASPGS
-26 GLCKIGLLIGF
+26 GLCAIGLWIGL
-37 LGWPAPLRSGS
+37 LGWPAPLRSAG
-48 PKTVG
+48 PETAG
-53 ESPSGARLLSVRL
+53 EAHSGARLLSARL
-66 LPEEVRLRG
+66 LPEEVRLQG

-87 YADGL
+87 YDDGL
-92 ERDLTAKSRFSIADP
+92 ERDLTEASRFSVADP
-107 ALAEIDAEGRVRAR
+107 TLAEIDAQGMVRAR
-121 SDGRTLLTVQSP
+121 SDGQTLLTVRSSGQVVQA
-133 GPVLRA
+133 G
-139 VVQVRDSAL
+139 VQVRDSAVSR
-148 TPPLR
+148 PLR

-162 TKRGCNSTECHG
+162 TRRGCNSTECHG
-174 RVTGEGG
+174 SVTGQGG

-200 GGTFHVL
+200 GGAFHVL

-216 RIRLEDP
+216 RVNLEDP
-223 AQSLLLLKASLAVPH
+223 GQSLLLLKASLSVPH
-238 GGGKRLEEDS
+238 GGGQRLEKDS
-248 GDYRRLLDWIGGGA
+248 PDYRRIRDWIGGGA
-262 LYGPE
+262 VYDPQN
-267 DGARSVPLE
+267 GARSAPPE

-289 GGGRQLLVTAH
+289 GGERQLLVTAH
-300 WADGVREDITRQVR
+300 WADGAREDLTRQVR

-325 GSDGRLRGRQ
+325 GPDGRLQGRQ

-347 QSASATVGVI
+347 RSASATVGVI
-357 EEPVVAYPVAPR
+357 EEPVAAWPEVPR
-369 RNFVDE
+369 HNFIDQ
-375 HVFAKARKFHLI
+375 HVFAKARKFHLV

-421 PDPEKRTRLIDLLLK
+421 PDPQKRSRLIDLLLK

-447 FYDFLRVIHPVY
+447 FYDFLRVISPVY
-459 KQWVRQAIA
+459 KDWVRRAIA

-482 AQGFDGPT
+482 AQGFDGPS

-531 TWSQDQFWG
+531 SWSQDQFWG

-553 GHPQVDFVIMDDPE
+553 GFPQVDFVIMDDPE
-567 GYGTFGKGAKVI
+567 GYGTFGKGSKVI
-579 HPRSKQEVQPRFL
+579 HPRTRQEVRPRFL
-592 DGKPVPQDRRDDWR
+592 DGSPLPRDRRDDWR
-606 LALAEWMTSPENPY
+606 LALAEWMTSPDNPY
-620 FAPAMVNRMWGYF
+620 FAPAMANRMWGYF

-654 QLLEAL
+654 ALLEDL
-660 AQHFVRSGYDLR
+660 ARYFVRSGYDLR
-672 SLMRL
+672 SLIRL
-677 MVESRTYQLS
+677 MVESKTYQLS
-687 GDANPTNRYDRVNYS
+687 GDPNRTNRYDRVNYS
-702 RALPRPLETELLLR
+702 RALPRPLDTEVLLR
-716 AISHVSGVKG
+716 AISQVSGVKG

-741 SIPERN
+741 SIPERD
-747 MRPNLLQ
+747 MKPSLLQ

-769 GKGGRVDRLLQSQA
+769 REGGRVDRLLQRQA

-803 NEQAGLKAGI
+803 AEQASLTDMI
-813 RRRDSRRE
+813 RRQDSRRE
-821 AIEDLLWALVN
+821 AVEDLLWALVN

-837 NNL
+837 NNH

>member
-1 MKDRVDR
+1 
-8 MRTGNR
+8 MRRGNSSP
-14 NRGWIGGTSAWF
+14 GGIAGAF
-26 GLCKIGLLIGF
+26 LAPHLCIMGLLIGL
-37 LGWPAPLRSGS
+37 LGWPAPLRSAG
-48 PKTVG
+48 PKTTG
-53 ESPSGARLLSVRL
+53 ESPNGVRLLSVRL

-75 KGAAQQL
+75 KDAVQQL

-87 YADGL
+87 YDDGL
-92 ERDLTAKSRFSIADP
+92 ERDLTETSRFSIADP
-107 ALAEIDAEGRVRAR
+107 ELAEIDARGRVKAR
-121 SDGRTLLTVQSP
+121 SDGRTLLTVQSS
-133 GPVLRA
+133 GRDLQA
-139 VVQVRDSAL
+139 AVQVRDSAVDY
-148 TPPLR
+148 PLR
-153 FDRDIARIL
+153 FDNDIAGIL

-174 RVTGEGG
+174 SVTGQGG

-207 TAETGEKAP
+207 TAETGERVP
-216 RIRLEDP
+216 RVDSQDP
-223 AQSLLLLKASLAVPH
+223 DQSLLLLKASLAVAH
-238 GGGKRLEEDS
+238 GGGERLERDS
-248 GDYRRLLDWIGGGA
+248 RDYRRIRDWIAGGA
-262 LYGPE
+262 VYGPE
-267 DGARSVPLE
+267 NGARTTQLE
-276 RVAVTPGQVVLQK
+276 RVAVAPGQVVLLK
-289 GGGRQLLVTAH
+289 GGDRQLLVTAH
-300 WADGVREDITRQVR
+300 WADGTREDFTRRVR

-325 GSDGRLRGRQ
+325 GPDGRLTGRQ

-347 QSASATVGVI
+347 RSASATVGVI
-357 EEPVVAYPVAPR
+357 EEPVATYPEAPR
-369 RNFVDE
+369 HNFIDE
-375 HVFAKARKFHLI
+375 HVFAKARKFHLV

-421 PDPEKRTRLIDLLLK
+421 PDPQKRNRLIELLLR

-447 FYDFLRVIHPVY
+447 FYDFLRVISPVY
-459 KQWVRQAIA
+459 KDWVRRAIA

-482 AQGFDGPT
+482 AQGFDGPS

-553 GHPQVDFVIMDDPE
+553 GFPQVDFVIMDDPE

-579 HPRSKQEVQPRFL
+579 HPRTRQEVRPRFL
-592 DGKPVPQDRRDDWR
+592 DGSPVPRDRRDDWR
-606 LALAEWMTSPENPY
+606 LALAEWMTSPDNPY
-620 FAPAMVNRMWGYF
+620 FAPAMANRMWGYF

-648 NLATHP
+648 NRATHP
-654 QLLEAL
+654 RLLEAL
-660 AQHFVRSGYDLR
+660 SRHFVRSGYDLR
-672 SLMRL
+672 SLIRL

-687 GDANPTNRYDRVNYS
+687 GDPNSSNRYDRVNYS
-702 RALPRPLETELLLR
+702 RALPRPLDSEVLLR
-716 AISHVSGVKG
+716 AISQVSGVKG
-726 EDGNFFNVYGKPDLS
+726 EDGNFFNVYGKPDLG
-741 SIPERN
+741 SIPERD
-747 MRPNLLQ
+747 MKPSLLQ

-769 GKGGRVDRLLQSQA
+769 REGGRVDSLLQRQA
-783 SDEAII
+783 SDESII

-803 NEQAGLKAGI
+803 AEQAGLKAMI
-813 RRRDSRRE
+813 RRQDSRRE
-821 AIEDLLWALVN
+821 AVEDLLWALVN

-837 NNL
+837 NNH

>member
-14 NRGWIGGTSAWF
+14 NPGWIGGTSAWS
-26 GLCKIGLLIGF
+26 GLCKIGLLIGL

-66 LPEEVRLRG
+66 LPEEVQLRG

-92 ERDLTAKSRFSIADP
+92 ERDLTEGSRFSIADS
-107 ALAEIDAEGRVRAR
+107 ALAEIDDQGRVWAR

-133 GPVLRA
+133 GQFLQA
-139 VVQVRDSAL
+139 AVQVRDS
-148 TPPLR
+148 TVSRPLR

-267 DGARSVPLE
+267 DPARSVPLE
-276 RVAVTPGQVVLQK
+276 RVAVAPGQVVMKK
-289 GGGRQLLVTAH
+289 GGDRQLLVTAH
-300 WADGVREDITRQVR
+300 WADGTREDITRQVR

-347 QSASATVGVI
+347 QSASATIGVI
-357 EEPVVAYPVAPR
+357 EEPVVAYPVVPR

-402 LDLTGRLP
+402 LD
-410 PVHRVRQFLAD
+410 
-421 PDPEKRTRLIDLLLK
+421 
-436 SPEFVDHWSWR
+436 
-447 FYDFLRVIHPVY
+447 
-459 KQWVRQAIA
+459 
-468 ENKPYDQFARERVA
+468 
-482 AQGFDGPT
+482 
-490 RHYEDMG
+490 
-497 GTAVPLP
+497 
-504 QNAMGEQVRVFL
+504 
-516 GRRMDCAQCHDHPYE
+516 
-531 TWSQDQFWG
+531 
-540 LTAFFGR
+540 
-547 LSNLHP
+547 
-553 GHPQVDFVIMDDPE
+553 
-567 GYGTFGKGAKVI
+567 
-579 HPRSKQEVQPRFL
+579 
-592 DGKPVPQDRRDDWR
+592 
-606 LALAEWMTSPENPY
+606 
-620 FAPAMVNRMWGYF
+620 
-633 FGRGIVDPVDDFRSN
+633 
-648 NLATHP
+648 
-654 QLLEAL
+654 
-660 AQHFVRSGYDLR
+660 
-672 SLMRL
+672 
-677 MVESRTYQLS
+677 
-687 GDANPTNRYDRVNYS
+687 
-702 RALPRPLETELLLR
+702 
-716 AISHVSGVKG
+716 
-726 EDGNFFNVYGKPDLS
+726 
-741 SIPERN
+741 
-747 MRPNLLQ
+747 
-754 ALHQLAGP
+754 
-762 TFTAKLS
+762 
-769 GKGGRVDRLLQSQA
+769 
-783 SDEAII
+783 
-789 EELYLAALCRFPTE
+789 
-803 NEQAGLKAGI
+803 
-813 RRRDSRRE
+813 
-821 AIEDLLWALVN
+821 
-832 SEQFL
+832 
-837 NNL
+837 

>member
-1 MKDRVDR
+1 M
-8 MRTGNR
+8 
-14 NRGWIGGTSAWF
+14 
-26 GLCKIGLLIGF
+26 GLS
-37 LGWPAPLRSGS
+37 GWPAPLRSAGL
-48 PKTVG
+48 KADA
-53 ESPSGARLLSVRL
+53 EAPSGTRLLSVRL

-75 KGAAQQL
+75 QGAAQQL

-87 YADGL
+87 FADGL
-92 ERDLTAKSRFSIADP
+92 ERDLTEASRFSLADP
-107 ALAEIDAEGRVRAR
+107 ALAEIDARGKVKARA
-121 SDGRTLLTVQSP
+121 DGRTLLTVRSSGQ
-133 GPVLRA
+133 VLQA
-139 VVQVRDSAL
+139 AVQVRDSAQSR
-148 TPPLR
+148 PLR
-153 FDRDIARIL
+153 FDPDIARIL
-162 TKRGCNSTECHG
+162 TRRGCNSIECHG
-174 RVTGEGG
+174 SVTGQGG
-181 FKLSKNATAPR
+181 FKLSKNAAAPR
-192 EDYRWIVE
+192 QDYGWIVE
-200 GGTFHVL
+200 GGAFHVL

-216 RIRLEDP
+216 RVNVKDP
-223 AQSLLLLKASLAVPH
+223 AQSLLLLKAGLAVTH
-238 GGGKRLEEDS
+238 GGGKRLEEGS
-248 GDYRRLLDWIGGGA
+248 RDYRRILDWIGGGA
-262 LYGPE
+262 VFGPE
-267 DGARSVPLE
+267 NGARSAPLE
-276 RVAVTPGQVVLQK
+276 RVAVTPAQVVLLK
-289 GGGRQLLVTAH
+289 GGKRQLLVTAH
-300 WADGVREDITRQVR
+300 WADGAREDITRQVR

-325 GSDGRLRGRQ
+325 GPDGRLRGRQ

-347 QSASATVGVI
+347 HSASATVGVI
-357 EEPVVAYPVAPR
+357 EEPVAAYPEVPR
-369 RNFVDE
+369 HNFIDD
-375 HVFAKARKFHLI
+375 HVFAKARKFHLV

-410 PVHRVRQFLAD
+410 PVHRVRRFLAD
-421 PDPEKRTRLIDLLLK
+421 PDPQKRTRLIDLLLR

-447 FYDFLRVIHPVY
+447 FYDFLRVISPVY
-459 KQWVRQAIA
+459 KDWVRRAIA

-482 AQGFDGPT
+482 AQGFDGPS

-531 TWSQDQFWG
+531 AWSQDQFWG

-553 GHPQVDFVIMDDPE
+553 GFPQVDFVIMDDPE

-592 DGKPVPQDRRDDWR
+592 DGTPVPEDRRDDWR
-606 LALAEWMTSPENPY
+606 LALAEWMTSPDNPY
-620 FAPAMVNRMWGYF
+620 FAPAMANRMWGYF

-654 QLLEAL
+654 RLLEAM
-660 AQHFVRSGYDLR
+660 ARYFVRSGYDLR
-672 SLMRL
+672 SLIRL

-687 GDANPTNRYDRVNYS
+687 GDPNPTNRTDRVNYS
-702 RALPRPLETELLLR
+702 RALPRPLDTEVLLR
-716 AISHVSGVKG
+716 AISQVSGVKG

-741 SIPERN
+741 SIPERD
-747 MRPNLLQ
+747 MKPSLLQ

-769 GKGGRVDRLLQSQA
+769 REGGRVDRLLQRQA

-803 NEQAGLKAGI
+803 AEQAALKGLIGG
-813 RRRDSRRE
+813 RDSRRE
-821 AIEDLLWALVN
+821 AVEDLLWAVVN

-837 NNL
+837 NNH

>member
-1 MKDRVDR
+1 

-14 NRGWIGGTSAWF
+14 SPGWVGGAF
-26 GLCKIGLLIGF
+26 LAPDLCIMGLLIGL
-37 LGWPAPLRSGS
+37 LGWPAPLRSAG
-48 PKTVG
+48 PKTTG
-53 ESPSGARLLSVRL
+53 EPPSGGRLLSVRL

-75 KGAAQQL
+75 KDAAQQL

-92 ERDLTAKSRFSIADP
+92 ERDLTETSRFSIADP
-107 ALAEIDAEGRVRAR
+107 ELAEIDARGRVKAR
-121 SDGRTLLTVQSP
+121 SDGRSLLTVQSS
-133 GPVLRA
+133 GRDLQA
-139 VVQVRDSAL
+139 IVQVRDSAVSR
-148 TPPLR
+148 PLR

-162 TKRGCNSTECHG
+162 TRRGCNSTECHG
-174 RVTGEGG
+174 SVTGQGG
-181 FKLSKNATAPR
+181 FKLSKNAAAPR

-207 TAETGEKAP
+207 TAETGEKVP
-216 RIRLEDP
+216 RVRLKDP
-223 AQSLLLLKASLAVPH
+223 GQSLLLLKASLAVPH
-238 GGGKRLEEDS
+238 GGGQRLEQDS
-248 GDYRRLLDWIGGGA
+248 RDYRRIRDWIGGGA
-262 LYGPE
+262 VYGPE
-267 DGARSVPLE
+267 NGARSASLE
-276 RVAVTPGQVVLQK
+276 RVAVAPGQVVMRK
-289 GGGRQLLVTAH
+289 GGERQLLVTAH
-300 WADGVREDITRQVR
+300 WADGGREDITRQVR

-325 GSDGRLRGRQ
+325 GPDGRLTGRQ

-357 EEPVVAYPVAPR
+357 EEPVAAYPEVPR
-369 RNFVDE
+369 HNFIDE
-375 HVFAKARKFHLI
+375 HVFAKARKFHLV
-387 PSPLSSDAEFLRRLC
+387 PSALSSDAEYLRRLC

-421 PDPEKRTRLIDLLLK
+421 PDPQKRSRLIDLLLK

-447 FYDFLRVIHPVY
+447 FYDFLRVISPVY
-459 KQWVRQAIA
+459 KDWVRRAIA

-482 AQGFDGPT
+482 AQGYDGPS

-553 GHPQVDFVIMDDPE
+553 GFPQVDFVIMDDPE
-567 GYGTFGKGAKVI
+567 GYGTFGKGSEVI
-579 HPRSKQEVQPRFL
+579 HPRTKQEVQPRFL
-592 DGKPVPQDRRDDWR
+592 DGSPLPQDRRDDWR
-606 LALAEWMTSPENPY
+606 LALAEWMTAPDNPY
-620 FAPAMVNRMWGYF
+620 FAPAMANRMWGYF
-633 FGRGIVDPVDDFRSN
+633 FGRGIVEPVDDFRSN

-654 QLLEAL
+654 RLLEAL
-660 AQHFVRSGYDLR
+660 ARHFVRSGYDLR
-672 SLMRL
+672 SLIRL

-687 GDANPTNRYDRVNYS
+687 GDPNFTNRYDRVNYS
-702 RALPRPLETELLLR
+702 RALPRPLDSEVLLR

-741 SIPERN
+741 SIPERD
-747 MRPNLLQ
+747 MKPSLLQ

-769 GKGGRVDRLLQSQA
+769 REGGRVDSLLQRQA

-803 NEQAGLKAGI
+803 TEQASLKAMI
-813 RRRDSRRE
+813 RKRESRQE
-821 AIEDLLWALVN
+821 AVEDLLWALVN

-837 NNL
+837 NNQ